1 MEVNH
6 VLSIDV
12 EDWFQV
18 ENYAQVISRDQWP
31 HCELRVADNVHRLL
45 DLLAAADVRA
55 TFFVLGWVADRLP
68 NLVRDIAQA
77 GHEVASHGWSHTPV
91 WSLSES
97 EFFDEVSRSRTLL
110 EELGGQ
116 PVIGYRAPT
125 FSVTRLTLWAL
136 RELHRAGY
144 RYDSSIFPVH
154 HDRYGIPEAPTT
166 AHRRGEGIW
175 ELPLSV
181 LELGGVRLP
190 VAGGGYFRLYPLWLT
205 RWAVRRLERA
215 GRPAV
220 VYLHP
225 WEFDPGQPR
234 VHGVGLMRTFR
245 HRIGIGHN
253 ARKLALLLREFR
265 FVSARTVLE
274 GLGLELEP
282 ASPGAVVASADGSDT
297 RPASR
302 P

>member
-31 HCELRVADNVHRLL
+31 HCGLRVADNVHRLL
-45 DLLAAADVRA
+45 DLLAAGDVRA

-144 RYDSSIFPVH
+144 RYDSSIFPVMRQVAR
-154 HDRYGIPEAPTT
+154 DLAPLRPSLPPRARRSWCRSRADGIVRVG
-166 AHRRGEGIW
+166 AHRLAPHRE
-175 ELPLSV
+175 P
-181 LELGGVRLP
+181 RLL
-190 VAGGGYFRLYPLWLT
+190 AGSRD
-205 RWAVRRLERA
+205 RAAASSRR
-215 GRPAV
+215 
-220 VYLHP
+220 
-225 WEFDPGQPR
+225 
-234 VHGVGLMRTFR
+234 
-245 HRIGIGHN
+245 
-253 ARKLALLLREFR
+253 
-265 FVSARTVLE
+265 
-274 GLGLELEP
+274 
-282 ASPGAVVASADGSDT
+282 
-297 RPASR
+297 ASR
-302 P
+302 VT